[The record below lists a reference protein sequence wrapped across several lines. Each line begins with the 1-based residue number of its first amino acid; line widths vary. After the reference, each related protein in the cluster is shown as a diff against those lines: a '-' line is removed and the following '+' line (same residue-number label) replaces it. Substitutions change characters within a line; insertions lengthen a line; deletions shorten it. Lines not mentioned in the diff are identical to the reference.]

1 LKKIQ
6 AVFLLLSLMFASCSS
21 APQRPVEVFTVQSMA
36 DTLIGQANR
45 EADQGNYAEALNLLN
60 EAWRLA
66 VITDRPALRIRVN
79 MARANAHYSLGRIE
93 EAEKIWREAEM
104 EANFTREP
112 MLASASR
119 VFQARSLLLSGKANP
134 EEILALVQ
142 SEQNNLKSD
151 KLLYAM
157 SWTVKGMAEKDL
169 GRYEDAEQSI
179 MNALSIHNKER
190 YLEQAGYDW
199 YLIAS
204 IRSVAGNHRAAV
216 EALFQA
222 LNFDRRAE
230 NSYGI
235 AMDWAAMGDVSR
247 NIGNENFAV
256 MSWRRSA
263 EIFRAINKN
272 ALAEEVES
280 RIHR

>member
-1 LKKIQ
+1 
-6 AVFLLLSLMFASCSS
+6 MFASCSS